1 MRSGRFVST
10 TQRVSEI
17 CNFATFIFDSTL
29 CYYIILYLL
38 LIGSSVSRIYKFDSI
53 FAKPKNNNDKIVN
66 GSASQDLAE
75 LGRNT
80 ESPY

>member
-1 MRSGRFVST
+1 M
-10 TQRVSEI
+10 
-17 CNFATFIFDSTL
+17 
-29 CYYIILYLL
+29 
-38 LIGSSVSRIYKFDSI
+38 IYKFDSI